1 MRSHI
6 DFSITEEKRVD
17 KKKLCYSQT
26 YGVCS
31 LKMRQLIFLTLAFL
45 VGIRSDF
52 VAGEYPGKPSFLK
65 SILIFFNKKKNIRKA
80 RKSSECGGKTI
91 SHRYAIEYH

>member
-26 YGVCS
+26 YGGRISS

-52 VAGEYPGKPSFLK
+52 VAGEYPGKPFLFK
-65 SILIFFNKKKNIRKA
+65 
-80 RKSSECGGKTI
+80 
-91 SHRYAIEYH
+91 IENPS